1 MQKFNYH
8 THTKRCGHAYGDDEA
23 YVIEAIKNGYT
34 HIGFSDHAPYEN
46 GYMAGERMH
55 KNELKEYVSSIKA
68 LKEAYKDKIQIVT
81 GLEFEYYESHLD
93 ELIQYKKEM
102 DYMLLGQHDACLYG
116 KDFYTHSSDEDIL
129 EYASLIEKACEK
141 GLPDIIAHP
150 DLFMFSKEE
159 WNDACEKAAHMICKS
174 AEKHHVYL
182 EINLN
187 GLRYGKRQIGSEYR
201 YTYPYRKFWEIA
213 SLYDVKC
220 IYGLDAHKPEKYAD
234 EQCYHTVD
242 EILKGISLQK
252 EDMLIIGK

>member
-159 WNDACEKAAHMICKS
+159 WNDACEKAAHSICKS

>member
-8 THTKRCGHAYGDDEA
+8 THTTRCGHAQGSDES
-23 YVIEAIKNGYT
+23 YVLEAIKNGYT
-34 HIGFSDHAPYEN
+34 HIGFSDHAPYTN
-46 GYMAGERMH
+46 GYSAGERMH
-55 KNELKEYVSSIKA
+55 KEELQDYVSSIKA
-68 LKEAYKDKIQIVT
+68 LKEKYKDQIHIAL
-81 GLEFEYYESHLD
+81 GLEFEYYETHLE
-93 ELIQYKKEM
+93 ELMQYKKEM

-116 KDFYTHSSDEDIL
+116 KDFYSYSSDEDIL

-150 DLFMFSKEE
+150 DLFMFGKEE
-159 WNDACEKAAHMICKS
+159 WTKACEKAAHIICKS

-187 GLRYGKRQIGSEYR
+187 GLRYGKRQIGNEYR

-213 SLYDVKC
+213 SQYDVKC

-234 EQCYHTVD
+234 KECYRIVD
-242 EILKGISLQK
+242 EVLKGIPLKK
-252 EDMLIIGK
+252 EKMLIL

>member
-8 THTKRCGHAYGDDEA
+8 THTERCGHAQGSDEA
-23 YVIEAIKNGYT
+23 YVLEAIKNGYT
-34 HIGFSDHAPYEN
+34 HIGFSDHAPYTN
-46 GYMAGERMH
+46 GYSAGERMR
-55 KNELKEYVSSIKA
+55 KEELQDYISSVKA
-68 LKEAYKDKIQIVT
+68 LKEKYKDQIHIAL
-81 GLEFEYYESHLD
+81 GLEFEYYESHLE
-93 ELIQYKKEM
+93 ELKQYKNDM

-141 GLPDIIAHP
+141 ELPDIIAHP
-150 DLFMFSKEE
+150 DLFMFGKEE
-159 WNDACEKAAHMICKS
+159 WNEACEKAAHIICKS

-187 GLRYGKRQIGSEYR
+187 GLRYGKRQLGKEYR

-213 SLYDVKC
+213 SQYDVKC

-234 EQCYHTVD
+234 EECYHIVD
-242 EILKGISLQK
+242 EILKDIPLQK
-252 EDMLIIGK
+252 EKMLIL